1 MMSLITKPIVIPPDT
16 TLRRAADKLR
26 SEAEDIALERCGAS
40 ALRQMAHERVAE
52 ALDVLAK
59 DCFSTSQLP
68 ASEEARAFWAS
79 HDLPRIEV
87 KNVGCLVEA
96 PVPRLPRQPM
106 R

>member
-26 SEAEDIALERCGAS
+26 ADAEELALERCGVS
-40 ALRQMAHERVAE
+40 ALRQMAHERVAD

-59 DCFSTSQLP
+59 DCLSTSQIP
-68 ASEEARAFWAS
+68 SSEDARAYWAS
-79 HDLPRIEV
+79 HDLPRVEV
-87 KNVGCLVEA
+87 KNVGCLVETS
-96 PVPRLPRQPM
+96 PPRQTV